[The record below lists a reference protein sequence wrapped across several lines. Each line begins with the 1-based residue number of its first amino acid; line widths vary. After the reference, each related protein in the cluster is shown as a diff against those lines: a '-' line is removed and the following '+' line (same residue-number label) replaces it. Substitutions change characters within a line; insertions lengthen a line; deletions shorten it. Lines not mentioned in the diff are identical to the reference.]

1 MIYRTHLKYTK
12 ASLNTALCFAMLL
25 LLTICLLLAVSCNG
39 LRPSTRSVPPSSRLS
54 AFPNFASVASTA
66 FKTIRAN
73 PAVLIVPAVSIA
85 LGSVLPTLIQG
96 LTYGES
102 LYSVLTPVLSQA
114 EKVLRRIPF
123 VESLLKKFVF
133 QKALILDDVQ
143 LPIEYSESISTF
155 LTLTGTSQF
164 SILKFLAANAGDL
177 LSIGG
182 LNKTDPKTF
191 AKFEEFHQDY
201 VNYAIKPRGPF
212 DISNTL
218 PEDYKYF
225 GNGNNLENTPYFF
238 KTNPFFTAS
247 LRSNDDTTFVV
258 DPFGKFGTTYMS
270 EIVACLD
277 VSVPFVEATFSSDMQ
292 LLDMKVYNKTN
303 PNDEIQGYSRELAA
317 TALLYQC
324 SYYAQNVHATTHV
337 RTKVS

>member
-1 MIYRTHLKYTK
+1 
-12 ASLNTALCFAMLL
+12 MLL
-25 LLTICLLLAVSCNG
+25 LLTIFFYLAFTCDG
-39 LRPSTRSVPPSSRLS
+39 LRSSTSTVPLSSRLS
-54 AFPNFASVASTA
+54 AFPNFAAVSSTA

-73 PAVLIVPAVSIA
+73 PSVLIVPAVSIA

-96 LTYGES
+96 VTYGES
-102 LYSVLTPVLSQA
+102 LYSVLSPVLSQG
-114 EKVLRRIPF
+114 EKVLRKFPF
-123 VESLLKKFVF
+123 VENLLKKYVF

-164 SILKFLAANAGDL
+164 SIVKFLAASVGDI

-182 LNKTDPKTF
+182 LNKTEPKTF
-191 AKFEEFHQDY
+191 AKFEEFQKDY

-225 GNGNNLENTPYFF
+225 GNGNNLDNAPYFF
-238 KTNPFFTAS
+238 KTNPFFTTS
-247 LRSNDDTTFVV
+247 LRSNDDSTFVV

-270 EIVACLD
+270 DVVSCLD
-277 VSVPFVEATFSSDMQ
+277 ESVPRVEATFNSDMQ
-292 LLDMKVYNKTN
+292 LLEMKVYNKTN

-324 SYYAQNVHATTHV
+324 SYYAQNIHATTHV
-337 RTKVS
+337 RTNIS